1 MDFIANHIGDI
12 ICLAYYPILFL
23 SWKRIEE
30 AGLEAFNQILVEM
43 ATINA

>member
-30 AGLEAFNQILVEM
+30 VGLEAFNLALVEM
-43 ATINA
+43 VAFRA